1 MIPLS
6 FGDIA
11 LLNHLLEERGTRYQ
25 VRWKDSFTACLE
37 PPGECCFTPELQRE
51 ALGLVER
58 FYREKGLELQREALG
73 LVERFYREK
82 GLAVV
87 FSPDKLFFS
96 VKRLEGP
103 GKPGCPA
110 E

>member
-37 PPGECCFTPELQRE
+37 PPGKFCFTP
-51 ALGLVER
+51 
-58 FYREKGLELQREALG
+58 ELQREALG

-96 VKRLEGP
+96 VKGLEGP

>member
-58 FYREKGLELQREALG
+58 FYREKGL
-73 LVERFYREK
+73 
-82 GLAVV
+82 AVV

-96 VKRLEGP
+96 VKERGRKAPVNQAAPQNRAAWFRIGRERAL
-103 GKPGCPA
+103 
-110 E
+110 